1 VALPTPFPAP
11 APFEVPETEPPP
23 LSNEPLPNAQPPE
36 ASEKAM
42 SPPSV
47 PASPDPIRVGRST
60 YITRTGPCVVV
71 AVTVVK
77 GDTTKGRLQLELKVF
92 PE

>member
-1 VALPTPFPAP
+1 
-11 APFEVPETEPPP
+11 
-23 LSNEPLPNAQPPE
+23 
-36 ASEKAM
+36 M

-60 YITRTGPCVVV
+60 YITRTGPCVV